1 MKKKILLALFS
12 IYAFFA
18 LAGIAHA
25 DDELTP
31 IPKVSN
37 EWRFEITPYLWTPGI
52 TSTLFFKDQ
61 YLNTANMSSSNVLG
75 NLKSG
80 GMISAEAHYGSWG
93 IMGDLV
99 SATLQSTST
108 TGVMVPTR
116 IGAIPVSLSS
126 TSTLQQSILTS
137 AATYTVFNNQ
147 NAYVD
152 ALVGV
157 RAIAATATVG
167 LVLSVGN
174 QSMNAGDSKSI
185 STLDPIVGIKGR
197 YRIADST
204 WYLPFYADVG
214 GGGGKT
220 NVTWQ
225 AALGVGKTFAKWVDV
240 SLTYRELYYDM
251 TGDNLLQK
259 TTFKGPQLSATFN
272 F

>member
-1 MKKKILLALFS
+1 MNKKILSVFFS
-12 IYAFFA
+12 TYTFFA

-25 DDELTP
+25 DEELTP
-31 IPKVSN
+31 IPKISS

-52 TSTLFFKDQ
+52 SSTLFFKDR

-75 NLKSG
+75 DLKSG

-99 SATLQSTST
+99 SATLQTTTT

-116 IGAIPVSLSS
+116 IGAIPVGLSN
-126 TSTLQQSILTS
+126 TSTLQQNILTG
-137 AATYTVFNNQ
+137 AATYTVFNNP

-152 ALVGV
+152 GLIGA

-167 LVLSVGN
+167 LVLSVGA
-174 QSMNAGDSKSI
+174 QSITASDSKSV
-185 STLDPIVGIKGR
+185 STIDPR

-225 AALGVGKTFAKWVDV
+225 AALGIGKTFAKWVDV